1 MEPIYQIIES
11 ETEAGAWNGQ
21 SNSEMRDDGVALPH
35 SDVHKQ
41 VNKHEVYSFLPVL
54 TSGSLRGNPTFTLQ
68 QRCQQ
73 AGKIDK
79 SQQANYRR

>member
-1 MEPIYQIIES
+1 MF
-11 ETEAGAWNGQ
+11 TENENLG
-21 SNSEMRDDGVALPH
+21 DDGAALPL
-35 SDVHKQ
+35 SDIRKQ

-54 TSGSLRGNPTFTLQ
+54 TSGSLRGNPTFILK